1 MNARAVAS
9 ACAKLGLEC
18 EVHIGA
24 VDAEKVS
31 LNKDITELYG
41 AKIIECHDSTKTL
54 LPAMAA
60 ALRSGK
66 AIQLLCMLLDHV
78 VDHTLTHLWSEL
90 LLVLLEG

>member
-60 ALRSGK
+60 RISFFRMGFE
-66 AIQLLCMLLDHV
+66 I
-78 VDHTLTHLWSEL
+78 TLSMPASR
-90 LLVLLEG
+90 

>member
-41 AKIIECHDSTKTL
+41 AKISRGVRFFSKTTTSL
-54 LPAMAA
+54 YGSCIKKLA
-60 ALRSGK
+60 
-66 AIQLLCMLLDHV
+66 
-78 VDHTLTHLWSEL
+78 E
-90 LLVLLEG
+90 